1 MGLGNSLIDLEKC
14 YDEFEGERQESG
26 SELVNS
32 HNFKSASFN
41 GVESQ
46 GIRQMCEQMESLGS
60 VLE

>member
-1 MGLGNSLIDLEKC
+1 MGLGNSLIELEKC

-46 GIRQMCEQMESLGS
+46 GIRQMCE
-60 VLE
+60 